1 MKVTSIRL
9 HNFRSFV
16 DSGTIGLGQVNVFI
30 GANNSGKSSI
40 LKALYLMQVGC
51 DSGFPDVRIGTTNTF
66 VEIGID
72 NVSSNDYWGHI
83 GSGQLTI
90 RLDSGD
96 RLQGNMGLEFVNAD
110 GNRSLAQFPTLE
122 PKHFVVPFL
131 SRRKPT
137 HFQEDIKAANAMLVS
152 SNMQYLAAKLS
163 RISNPGIPA
172 FSRFSETCNAILG
185 LLVTGIPSANGQLP
199 GIHVTNSDSL
209 PIGQMG
215 DGVANI
221 VALLA
226 DLAISKDKLFVIE
239 EPENDLHPGALKALL
254 DLIVESSASNQFVIS
269 THSNI
274 VLRHLGA
281 VDGSMVYSITTTPG
295 SKPTEAK
302 VTAVEQTPQAR
313 LEVLQSLGYSFSDF
327 DLWDGW
333 LILEEASAER
343 IIRDFLIPW
352 FAPKLSRVRT
362 LSTGGNAQVE
372 STFDDF
378 HRLVRFTHLEA
389 AYKDAAWVRVDG
401 DASGKKIVQQL
412 HERYPSWKPDRFNFF
427 VKEQFEHYYP
437 IEFQGKV
444 DTVLSIQDGQE
455 RRKAKRSLLNELVAW
470 LDADKNRGIAALSA
484 SAKEIIDDLK
494 IIEAQLR

>member
-1 MKVTSIRL
+1 
-9 HNFRSFV
+9 
-16 DSGTIGLGQVNVFI
+16 
-30 GANNSGKSSI
+30 
-40 LKALYLMQVGC
+40 
-51 DSGFPDVRIGTTNTF
+51 
-66 VEIGID
+66 
-72 NVSSNDYWGHI
+72 
-83 GSGQLTI
+83 
-90 RLDSGD
+90 
-96 RLQGNMGLEFVNAD
+96 
-110 GNRSLAQFPTLE
+110 
-122 PKHFVVPFL
+122 
-131 SRRKPT
+131 
-137 HFQEDIKAANAMLVS
+137 MLVL

>member
-1 MKVTSIRL
+1 MKVTSVRL

-16 DSGTIGLGQVNVFI
+16 DSGTIGLGNINVLI

-51 DSGFPDVRIGTTNTF
+51 DSGFPDVRIGTTNAF
-66 VEIGID
+66 IEIGLD
-72 NVSSNDYWGHI
+72 AVSSNSSWGDI
-83 GSGQLTI
+83 GSGRLTI
-90 RLDSGD
+90 QLDSGD
-96 RLQGNMGLEFVNAD
+96 RLTGSMRLEFS
-110 GNRSLAQFPTLE
+110 GTRKLEPFPTNE

-131 SRRKPT
+131 SKRKPSYY
-137 HFQEDIKAANAMLVS
+137 QEDIKAANAMLVS
-152 SNMQYLAAKLS
+152 SNMQYLSAKLS

-172 FSRFSETCNAILG
+172 FARFSETCNAILG
-185 LLVTGIPSANGQLP
+185 LLVTAIPSANGQLP
-199 GIHVTNSDSL
+199 GIHITNSDSL

-226 DLAISKDKLFVIE
+226 DLAISTDKLFVIE
-239 EPENDLHPGALKALL
+239 EPENDLHPEALKALL

-281 VDGSMVYSITTTPG
+281 VDGSMVYSIITTPG

-302 VTAVEQTPQAR
+302 VTAVEATPQAR

-362 LSTGGNAQVE
+362 LATGGNAQVE
-372 STFDDF
+372 PTFDDF

-389 AYKDAAWVRVDG
+389 AYRDAAWVRVDG
-401 DASGKKIVQQL
+401 DASGKKIVQKL
-412 HERYPSWKPDRFNFF
+412 REKYPSWQSDRFNFF
-427 VKEQFEHYYP
+427 IKEQFEHYYP
-437 IEFQGKV
+437 TEFQDKV
-444 DTVLSIQDGQE
+444 ETVLSIQGGQE
-455 RRKAKRSLLNELVAW
+455 RRGAKRSLLNELVAW
-470 LDADKNRGIAALSA
+470 LDADKSRGMAALSA
-484 SAKEIIDDLK
+484 SATEIIDDLK
-494 IIEAQLR
+494 NMEAQLR